1 MNVRKSGTSFVISP
15 SGVKQKITQYSN
27 NDEYYQI
34 WLWNKAM
41 LQIVMKKINTRQC
54 WKNVY
59 FHQDAGYEKK
69 KNQTGLT
76 CWSFIQNI
84 RALIHRLFV
93 QWCAWPRHLVIV
105 QFEKC
110 CCWPIERGGDQ
121 TCRPILLK
129 SKWHAVCCL
138 TSYKNEFAYLSHTL
152 IVLHV
157 LMLLRFEIIK
167 N

>member
-1 MNVRKSGTSFVISP
+1 MRHNRIHWMLGNRELP
-15 SGVKQKITQYSN
+15 SWYRHLEWNKKITQYSN
-27 NDEYYQI
+27 NDEYYHV
-34 WLWNKAM
+34 WLSNKTM

-54 WKNVY
+54 WKDVY
-59 FHQDAGYEKK
+59 FHQDAGHEKK

-84 RALIHRLFV
+84 RTLIHRLFV

-121 TCRPILLK
+121 TCRPILFK
-129 SKWHAVCCL
+129 QMTYS
-138 TSYKNEFAYLSHTL
+138 
-152 IVLHV
+152 
-157 LMLLRFEIIK
+157 MLP
-167 N
+167 NVV